1 MKQCQEEQ
9 LMGHLGVVLYKHL
22 GEEYPEVFGSILG
35 ALKAIVNVIG
45 MTKLTP
51 PIKDLL
57 PRQVWATFPE
67 INPTD
72 TSNVVSL
79 LEWLHSLDCNDNQN
93 LSKLSLALLICSQ
106 IWKER
111 NQVVFRNGKAIP
123 GRVVML
129 AMSLGKD
136 FMNAN
141 ESNKETSKSHRFIR
155 WNPPRRGFLKIN
167 FDGSVVNSKATAGFV
182 IRNEDGDPIAVVQ
195 VLG

>member
-1 MKQCQEEQ
+1 MCNVGVEKPD
-9 LMGHLGVVLYKHL
+9 HL
-22 GEEYPEVFGSILG
+22 FMNCNF
-35 ALKAIVNVIG
+35 A
-45 MTKLTP
+45 
-51 PIKDLL
+51 
-57 PRQVWATFPE
+57 RQVWATFPE

-79 LEWLHSLDCNDNQN
+79 LEWLHSLDCNGNEN
-93 LSKLSLALLICSQ
+93 LSKLSLALLICSK

-111 NQVVFRNGKAIP
+111 NQVVLRNGKAIP

-129 AMSLGKD
+129 AMSLGDD

-141 ESNKETSKSHRFIR
+141 ESNKETSKSHRFIG

-182 IRNEDGDPIAVVQ
+182 IRNEDGDLTAVV
-195 VLG
+195 LGAWVKIQYLLLKLKA